1 MYPMTVFANTV
12 QIGDILRIEG
22 TSRSVRD
29 MRFLSGGAKRLIL
42 DGGGAYT
49 MRNGEQLLVFR
60 QLRHGRLAPALIR
73 CEQGGARPTVPRARP
88 ATSRS

>member
-1 MYPMTVFANTV
+1 MSRRIPAVTMYPITVFANTV

-29 MRFLSGGAKRLIL
+29 MRFLSGGAKLLIL

-49 MRNGEQLLVFR
+49 MHNGEELLVFR
-60 QLRHGRLAPALIR
+60 QQQPVQSAPAH
-73 CEQGGARPTVPRARP
+73 P
-88 ATSRS
+88 AA

>member
-1 MYPMTVFANTV
+1 MSRRIPAVTIYPVTVFANTV
-12 QIGDILRIEG
+12 QIGDILRIRG

-49 MRNGEQLLVFR
+49 MHNGEQLLVFR
-60 QLRHGRLAPALIR
+60 QLRPGQSAPA
-73 CEQGGARPTVPRARP
+73 A
-88 ATSRS
+88 